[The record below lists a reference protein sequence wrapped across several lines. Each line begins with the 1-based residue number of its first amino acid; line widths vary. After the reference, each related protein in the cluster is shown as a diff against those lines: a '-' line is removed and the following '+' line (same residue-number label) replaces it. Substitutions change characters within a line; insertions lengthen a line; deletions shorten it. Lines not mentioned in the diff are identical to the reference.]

1 MKLKLQALALV
12 ATLMAAPAFAADI
25 ATDIGTIGAST
36 DLGAD
41 LLTTSAAAMAE
52 DISAPAYDA
61 LNVAYVAQVGDG
73 NYALIDQNGAGTGNF
88 AAINQSAAA
97 GLSVGVIAQNG
108 NGNRAFIN
116 QHD

>member
-52 DISAPAYDA
+52 DIASPAYDA
-61 LNVAYVAQVGDG
+61 LNVAYVAQDG

-97 GLSVGVIAQNG
+97 GLNVGVIAQNG